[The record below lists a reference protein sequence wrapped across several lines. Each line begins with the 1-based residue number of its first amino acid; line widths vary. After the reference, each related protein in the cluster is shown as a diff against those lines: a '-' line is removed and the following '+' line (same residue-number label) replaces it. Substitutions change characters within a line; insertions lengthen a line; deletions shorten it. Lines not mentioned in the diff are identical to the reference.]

1 MVEGWTSGEEAILA
15 AFDGEQMMA
24 DLEALG
30 EIGWVAGTG
39 LQRMAYSPADLA
51 GRRWVLAQMQA
62 LGMEAGIDAA
72 GNVVGVLPGSEPLPA
87 LALGSHTDS
96 VPGGGKYDGALGVVG
111 ALACVRTLR
120 ELAVV
125 LRHPLLVID
134 FAAEEATT
142 AASPLGSLAFV
153 GALTVADLEGPAWKG
168 ESTRA
173 LLAESG
179 FDAAAVAAS
188 RLPQPVGAFVELHI
202 EQGEQLTGAGGGVG
216 LVTGIVGIR
225 RYFVRFV
232 GQANHAGT
240 TSMARRRDAL
250 VMAAP
255 FITAVREIAVAQGIV
270 GTVGRVDVQPGAPN
284 VVPGCVLLDVEIR
297 GLDELLLDAAEEAL
311 RLAAEAQGGAFTSGH
326 CKAPVPA
333 DPALLAVVERVCRRL
348 GVRHQPMASGAGH
361 DAMNMARVCPYAM
374 IFVPSEAGISHAPA
388 EYTAPAEC
396 MDGVRVLLAT
406 LLELDRR
413 I

>member
-1 MVEGWTSGEEAILA
+1 MGEGGTAVEAAILA

-30 EIGWVAGTG
+30 EIGWVAGVG

-120 ELAVV
+120 ELSVV

-153 GALTVADLEGPAWKG
+153 GALAVADLEGPAWKG

-188 RLPQPVGAFVELHI
+188 RLPQPVSAFVELHI
-202 EQGEQLTGAGGGVG
+202 EQGEQLASAGGGVG

-255 FITAVREIAVAQGIV
+255 FITAVREIAVAWGIV

-284 VVPGCVLLDVEIR
+284 VIPGCVLLDVEIR
-297 GLDELLLDAAEEAL
+297 GLDELLLDAAEAVL
-311 RLAAEAQGGAFTSGH
+311 RLAAEAQGGAFTGGH

-333 DPALLAVVERVCRRL
+333 DPALFAVVERVCRRL
-348 GVRHQPMASGAGH
+348 GIRHQPMSSGAGH

-388 EYTAPAEC
+388 EYTAAAEC
-396 MDGVRVLLAT
+396 IDGVRVLLAT
-406 LLELDRR
+406 LLELDSR